1 MTVPVTA
8 ANDVRRPVTV
18 AIVNDYE
25 VIVRGLAAIL
35 EGYRDAV
42 VVVELEVG
50 GEPRRRA
57 DVALFDTFASRRNSI
72 TRAREMVEHGIVEH
86 VVLYTWDASVD
97 FLRAADLVGV
107 SGVVLKSQ
115 TGDGLVEAILAVA
128 AGSKVGLGVASRGR
142 SFVGHSALS
151 DREQE
156 VLALIAVG
164 YTNKE
169 IAHELFLSVDTIKTH
184 VRRLFSKLEV
194 RNRAQA
200 ALLAARHRLPPPT
213 IDHRR
218 SAAGVQHSLA
228 TKT

>member
-1 MTVPVTA
+1 MTA
-8 ANDVRRPVTV
+8 AAGDVRRPVTV

-35 EGYRDAV
+35 EPYRDAV

-50 GEPRRRA
+50 GEPRRHA

-86 VVLYTWDASVD
+86 VVLYTWDASAE

-115 TGDGLVEAILAVA
+115 TGDGLVEAIQAVA

-184 VRRLFSKLEV
+184 VGRLFAKLEV

-200 ALLAARHRLPPPT
+200 ALLAARHHLPPPT
-213 IDHRR
+213 IGPRVGTDLSREVPGSRR
-218 SAAGVQHSLA
+218 GH
-228 TKT
+228 